1 MRRILSVFLAALLLL
16 TFSSAALADPEI
28 TVNGNG
34 EALVSADVAVISL
47 GVSARDRDV
56 LKAQAKVNEAIAAIR
71 TALTEAGVEK
81 QDINTDYINIYAM
94 YEYSEGAEVLKG
106 YNANSTLAI
115 RVTDIEAVGEVI
127 DIAFEAGANTLNG
140 ITFSASDTTEAEAK
154 AMKKAVE
161 DAKDKAEVL
170 AEASGLEIRGIEE
183 IVEGGTYSYDRGMM
197 NNFAKATAEDSA
209 AGTVVQAAKL
219 SVTSTITIK
228 FKAD

>member
-94 YEYSEGAEVLKG
+94 YDYREGQEELTA
-106 YNANSTLAI
+106 YNASSTLAI
-115 RVTDIEAVGEVI
+115 KVTDMDAVGKLI
-127 DIAFEAGANTLNG
+127 DLAFSAGANTLNG
-140 ITFSASDTTEAEAK
+140 ISFWQRILQPPK
-154 AMKKAVE
+154 RKLC
-161 DAKDKAEVL
+161 VL
-170 AEASGLEIRGIEE
+170 P
-183 IVEGGTYSYDRGMM
+183 
-197 NNFAKATAEDSA
+197 
-209 AGTVVQAAKL
+209 
-219 SVTSTITIK
+219 
-228 FKAD
+228 